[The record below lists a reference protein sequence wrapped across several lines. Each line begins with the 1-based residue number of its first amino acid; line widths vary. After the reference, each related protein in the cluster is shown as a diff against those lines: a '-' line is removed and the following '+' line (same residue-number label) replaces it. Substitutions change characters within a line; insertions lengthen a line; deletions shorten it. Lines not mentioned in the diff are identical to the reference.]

1 MIQLAFRLTTSI
13 SRETQMQVGL
23 FRWEHHWER
32 DGGCCTSGGSYFRTQ
47 WHSELEVLELLT
59 NAAFYF
65 E

>member
-32 DGGCCTSGGSYFRTQ
+32 DGCCTSGGSYFRTQ

>member
-13 SRETQMQVGL
+13 SRKTQMQVGL
-23 FRWEHHWER
+23 YRYEHDWER
-32 DGGCCTSGGSYFRTQ
+32 DGCCMSGGSSFRTQ

>member
-1 MIQLAFRLTTSI
+1 MSFEMIQLAFRLTTSI

-23 FRWEHHWER
+23 FRWER
-32 DGGCCTSGGSYFRTQ
+32 DGCTSGGSSFRTQ